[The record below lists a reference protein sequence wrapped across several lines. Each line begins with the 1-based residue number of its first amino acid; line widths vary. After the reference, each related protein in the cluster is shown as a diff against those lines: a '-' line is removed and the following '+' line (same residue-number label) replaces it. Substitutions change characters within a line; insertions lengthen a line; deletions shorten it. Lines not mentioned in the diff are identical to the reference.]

1 MLSVAAGS
9 PKVAP
14 TSSVA
19 KPAALEGADTQKGAN
34 TIEWTGSQSFQIKDG
49 QFILNGKPSLI
60 LAGEMHPARIPRE
73 YWKQR
78 IDMAKAMGMNTI
90 AAYVFWNYQ
99 NPEPGVYDWKGMHDI
114 AGFVRLC
121 GQEGMKVLLRPGPYC
136 CAEWEFGG
144 FPYWLLNIPGLKLRT
159 DNPQYLKQTGIYLD
173 ALGKQLA
180 PLQATK
186 GGPIIMVQVENE
198 YGSFGSSLPYME
210 AVKKQLI
217 HAGFDVPFFQAD
229 GGSQLANDYVPGL
242 VAGVNGA
249 GGPDMKATVDK
260 YTPGGP
266 YICTEFYPGWL
277 DHWGENFVHTGGG
290 IKEFHDLVTNGCSV
304 SMYMIHGG
312 TNFAFYNGSNWD
324 GHLQPSI
331 TSYDYDAP
339 ISEAGHPTKK
349 FFEYR
354 KIVEEAT
361 GKTLPP
367 VPPTPAV
374 QSVKSFTLNQAG
386 SYLHAIPQKQVGFYS
401 EPPTFEA
408 IGQAYGYVLY
418 RHQVTGAV
426 DSEVKLPNLRDFAV
440 VMLDGKTIAV
450 LDSRKDQD
458 TFQLKTGPN
467 GGLLDILVANLGRIN
482 YGGKIGDNWHGLLG
496 GVKMDGQD
504 VKDWHVFGLPL
515 NTVKGLKLDG
525 DKTSG
530 PTFYRGSF
538 ETSSKADT
546 FLDMRNFT
554 KGVVFVNGHN
564 LGRYWRIGPQQTL
577 YCPGC
582 WLKDGKNEVVV
593 FELQGTSNPSITGL
607 DAPILDQLEK

>member
-1 MLSVAAGS
+1 MLSLALSGS
-9 PKVAP
+9 PKISAVKKTENA
-14 TSSVA
+14 
-19 KPAALEGADTQKGAN
+19 
-34 TIEWTGSQSFQIKDG
+34 IEWTGSKSFQIK
-49 QFILNGKPSLI
+49 NGKFYLDGKESLL
-60 LAGEMHPARIPRE
+60 LAGEMHPARIPRA

-78 IDMAKAMGMNTI
+78 IDMAKAMGMNAI
-90 AAYVFWNYQ
+90 AIYVFWNYQ
-99 NPEPGVYDWKGMHDI
+99 EPEPGVYDWSGRHDI
-114 AGFVRLC
+114 ADFVRLC
-121 GQEGMKVLLRPGPYC
+121 GKEGMKVLLRPGPYC

-144 FPYWLLNIPGLKLRT
+144 FPYWLLNIPNLTLRT
-159 DNPQYLKQTGIYLD
+159 DNAAYLKQTGIYLD

-180 PLQATK
+180 PLQATH
-186 GGPIIMVQVENE
+186 GGPIVMVQVENE
-198 YGSFGSSLPYME
+198 YGSYGKSKTYME
-210 AVKKQLI
+210 AIKKQLI

-229 GGSQLANDYVPGL
+229 GGSQLANDYIPGL

-249 GGPDMKATVDK
+249 GGADMKETTDK

-277 DHWGENFVHTGGG
+277 DHWGENFVHTSGG
-290 IKEFHDLVTNGCSV
+290 IKDYRDLLSNGISV

-349 FFEYR
+349 FYEYR
-354 KIVEEAT
+354 QIVEDVT
-361 GKTLPP
+361 GKKLPP
-367 VPPTPAV
+367 VPPVPAV
-374 QSVKSFTLNQAG
+374 QTVPEFKLTQAG
-386 SYLHAIPQKQVGFYS
+386 SYLHAIPKNQVGLYNT
-401 EPPTFEA
+401 PPSFES

-418 RHQVTGAV
+418 RHQLTSAV
-426 DSEVKLPNLRDFAV
+426 DTEVKLPNLRDFAV

-450 LDSRKDQD
+450 LDSRMGQD
-458 TFQLKTGPN
+458 TFKLKTMPN
-467 GGLLDILVANLGRIN
+467 GGLLDILVENLGRIN

-496 GVKMDGQD
+496 GVIMNGQPLDG
-504 VKDWHVFGLPL
+504 WHVFSLPL

-525 DKTSG
+525 DATSG

-538 ETSSKADT
+538 ETTKKEDT

-564 LGRYWRIGPQQTL
+564 LGRYWKIGPQQTL

-582 WLKDGKNEVVV
+582 WLKSGKNEVVV
-593 FELQGTSNPSITGL
+593 FEEQGTTDPSIQGL
-607 DAPILDQLEK
+607 GEPILDQLNKEVNAGEPAQQ